1 MAKVKLFG
9 GVTYCAFGVD
19 EGSHSQEMIQTP
31 PTQTYGN
38 YNWNTDTRMLANFN
52 DTLVGS
58 NFDGSYE
65 NIDHF
70 QVYKTLGEQDT
81 LHKVCQTKNPTQ
93 RVIEDFTVGDL
104 CDYQYYIFGICNNT
118 MDVNGV
124 QVNVKTISPLVS
136 DKIQLHRGTVSVIGL
151 GSYRRR

>member
-38 YNWNTDTRMLANFN
+38 YNWNTDTRMLSNFN
-52 DTLVGS
+52 DSLSGS

-70 QVYKTLGEQDT
+70 EVYKHLENQIDCTRFVKQKIL
-81 LHKVCQTKNPTQ
+81 L
-93 RVIEDFTVGDL
+93 
-104 CDYQYYIFGICNNT
+104 
-118 MDVNGV
+118 
-124 QVNVKTISPLVS
+124 NV
-136 DKIQLHRGTVSVIGL
+136 
-151 GSYRRR
+151 